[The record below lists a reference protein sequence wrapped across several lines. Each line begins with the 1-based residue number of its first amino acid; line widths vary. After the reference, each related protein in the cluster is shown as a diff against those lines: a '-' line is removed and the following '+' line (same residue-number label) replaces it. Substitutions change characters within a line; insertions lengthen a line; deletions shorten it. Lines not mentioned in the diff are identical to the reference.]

1 MNRFL
6 SILFSFLSFSSF
18 GQDGG
23 NYSRQKLSLDKGW
36 KFFQGDIPFPLVR
49 GHRES
54 YNNAKAGSALG
65 AAAANFNDNA
75 WQLVK
80 LPHDWAVEAGF
91 DKNENIAQGYR
102 KRGIGWYR
110 RQFKLDTTDKSKHL
124 EIQFDGIATNA
135 TIWFNGMLMH
145 RNYCGYTSMYL
156 DITALARYGNEVNTI
171 AVRADADA
179 QEGWWYEG
187 AGIYRHA
194 WLLKRSPLHIK
205 TDGVFAQPVKENGA
219 WKIPMEVTLE
229 NSSEKSAKASVE
241 MRVTDLS
248 GKVISRQVDETI
260 VNALQQNT
268 VKSNLNVSSPTLW
281 TLENPVRYLIKT
293 IVRQNGI
300 ILDSLSTHV
309 GFRTIRF
316 DADSGF
322 FLNDKN
328 IKIQGVCNHQD
339 HAGVGVAVP
348 DALFEFRL
356 RKLKEMGV
364 NAYRCAHHPPSV
376 EFLDL
381 CDKMGIMVMDENRNF
396 NTSPDYLE
404 QLRWMVRRDRNH
416 PSIILWSVFNEE
428 PMQGSRQGFEMVRRM
443 RAAVNSLD
451 STRPVT
457 AAMNGGLFAQKN
469 VSQAVDVVGFN
480 YQSHM
485 YDRFHKENPAM
496 KLTSSED
503 VSAFQIRGE
512 YKTDKAKNVMEDYDT
527 EKAIWGSTHRKGWQ
541 MIDERPFLAGAFVWT
556 GFDYR
561 GEPSPFSW
569 PTTSSLFG
577 SMDLCGFPKTA
588 YYIHQAQWIKDK
600 PILKITPHWNWSDT
614 LKSPIKVMVMSN
626 ADSVKLVLNGRA
638 IAVQKV
644 DKYEMNTFSVPFQA
658 GKLEAFAYKNGRE
671 IARDKVE
678 TSGPAES
685 IQLIADRLPL
695 NGDGQDAV
703 PVTVQVLD
711 KKGRAVPTAQNLIT
725 FTIKGSGKIIGVGN
739 GNPNSH
745 ELEKASKRSLFN
757 GLAQVIVQADEG
769 SETIELLAGSEG
781 LKPFTLKIPVIKTEP
796 VPFVKMIN
804 ADVQLNDWRISA
816 FSNARPNPREV
827 IAENDMN
834 SWMPTKTSELQRFTE
849 GKYALYQSS
858 FTMGSQANAQLHFN
872 DIVGKAEIWLDDQL
886 IYEKKNYEKANV
898 DFPFTSQNKQYKLVV
913 LMESETGKQAGLGGV
928 VTVEIK

>member
-1 MNRFL
+1 
-6 SILFSFLSFSSF
+6 
-18 GQDGG
+18 
-23 NYSRQKLSLDKGW
+23 
-36 KFFQGDIPFPLVR
+36 
-49 GHRES
+49 
-54 YNNAKAGSALG
+54 
-65 AAAANFNDNA
+65 
-75 WQLVK
+75 
-80 LPHDWAVEAGF
+80 
-91 DKNENIAQGYR
+91 
-102 KRGIGWYR
+102 
-110 RQFKLDTTDKSKHL
+110 
-124 EIQFDGIATNA
+124 
-135 TIWFNGMLMH
+135 
-145 RNYCGYTSMYL
+145 
-156 DITALARYGNEVNTI
+156 
-171 AVRADADA
+171 
-179 QEGWWYEG
+179 
-187 AGIYRHA
+187 
-194 WLLKRSPLHIK
+194 
-205 TDGVFAQPVKENGA
+205 
-219 WKIPMEVTLE
+219 
-229 NSSEKSAKASVE
+229 
-241 MRVTDLS
+241 
-248 GKVISRQVDETI
+248 
-260 VNALQQNT
+260 
-268 VKSNLNVSSPTLW
+268 
-281 TLENPVRYLIKT
+281 
-293 IVRQNGI
+293 
-300 ILDSLSTHV
+300 
-309 GFRTIRF
+309 
-316 DADSGF
+316 
-322 FLNDKN
+322 
-328 IKIQGVCNHQD
+328 
-339 HAGVGVAVP
+339 
-348 DALFEFRL
+348 
-356 RKLKEMGV
+356 
-364 NAYRCAHHPPSV
+364 
-376 EFLDL
+376 
-381 CDKMGIMVMDENRNF
+381 
-396 NTSPDYLE
+396 
-404 QLRWMVRRDRNH
+404 
-416 PSIILWSVFNEE
+416 
-428 PMQGSRQGFEMVRRM
+428 
-443 RAAVNSLD
+443 
-451 STRPVT
+451 
-457 AAMNGGLFAQKN
+457 
-469 VSQAVDVVGFN
+469 
-480 YQSHM
+480 
-485 YDRFHKENPAM
+485 
-496 KLTSSED
+496 
-503 VSAFQIRGE
+503 
-512 YKTDKAKNVMEDYDT
+512 
-527 EKAIWGSTHRKGWQ
+527 
-541 MIDERPFLAGAFVWT
+541 
-556 GFDYR
+556 
-561 GEPSPFSW
+561 
-569 PTTSSLFG
+569 
-577 SMDLCGFPKTA
+577 
-588 YYIHQAQWIKDK
+588 
-600 PILKITPHWNWSDT
+600 
-614 LKSPIKVMVMSN
+614 MSN